1 MLKKIIL
8 TKNEDLNKHFSKEG
22 MQMANRHLER
32 CSKLLIIRERQI
44 KTTRRYHLIPVRMG
58 IIKKSTNTNMEKKE
72 PCYTV
77 GGDVNWCSHYGKQ
90 YGVFL
95 KNGYTYHITQVFIQR
110 I

>member
-1 MLKKIIL
+1 MCFWYSMLKKIIL

-22 MQMANRHLER
+22 MQMANRH
-32 CSKLLIIRERQI
+32 RERQI